1 MAKIDAYDEEAQ
13 DAQQVD
19 QVQKERKI
27 SPGKR
32 GFPRYTFYLYRVF
45 LLATVLIVFSVA
57 SSGLLLR

>member
-13 DAQQVD
+13 DAQ